1 MGVRGLPKTRSG
13 KIMRRVLA
21 KIARQE
27 DDFGDISTIIDETII
42 DDLIEARR
50 QINPAPAS

>member
-1 MGVRGLPKTRSG
+1 
-13 KIMRRVLA
+13 MRRVLA